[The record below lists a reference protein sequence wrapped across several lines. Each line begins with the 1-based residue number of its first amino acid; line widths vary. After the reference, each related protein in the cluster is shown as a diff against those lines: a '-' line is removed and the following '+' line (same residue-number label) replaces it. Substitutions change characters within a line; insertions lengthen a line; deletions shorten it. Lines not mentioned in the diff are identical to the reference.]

1 VSDSDLGQRLR
12 HHAWRARF
20 DSAVMPV
27 AMMLVFAA
35 ATVMFFA
42 LGNVAIVFGVM
53 GLAMTGLMGGFALT
67 SLRDRNDVIDVH
79 ERGVVARRRGVM
91 HTWPWQDVRFRFHA
105 TRDQTNAARRV
116 YHYHSLACG
125 DVTIPVDSDFPDIEA
140 LVESIESAILQHQLV
155 PAATAIAAGQP
166 RSFGPISLS
175 RDGIDSPIVAIGW
188 SQIAS
193 VDVTFGRVA
202 IRRLGDGLQIAFDY
216 AALWNAALALALL
229 RAGMA
234 GAFAGDGPLRT
245 SDLRRHVDDVLR
257 DPQSRI
263 PRRK

>member
-1 VSDSDLGQRLR
+1 MSDDLGPRIR

-27 AMMLVFAA
+27 VMMVVFAA
-35 ATVMFFA
+35 MTVMFFA

-53 GLAMTGLMGGFALT
+53 ALAMTGMMGGFALT

-79 ERGVVARRRGVM
+79 ERGVVARRRGVT
-91 HTWPWQDVRFRFHA
+91 HAWPWQDVRFRFNA
-105 TRDQTNAARRV
+105 TRDRTSAPGRV
-116 YHYHSLACG
+116 YHYHSLGRG
-125 DVTIPVDSDFPDIEA
+125 DATIPVDSDFADIEA
-140 LVESIESAILQHQLV
+140 LVESIESGILQHQLV
-155 PAATAIAAGQP
+155 PVATEIASGQP
-166 RSFGPISLS
+166 RSFGPMTVS
-175 RDGIDSPIVAIGW
+175 RDGIDSPIVAIAW

-193 VDVTFGRVA
+193 VDVTLGRVA

-216 AALWNAALALALL
+216 AALWNGALALALL

-257 DPQSRI
+257 DPLARI